1 MWSRLLV
8 LVQVMLLVG
17 CSADNGTGPLD
28 VKWDR
33 DTCERCRMV
42 LSDRKY
48 AAQIRYFPPDKK
60 RSVVNFFDDIGCAVL
75 WLSDKPWQQDPKTEI
90 WVTDHRSGAWID
102 ATQATYVSGQHTPM
116 EYGLGAQQEK
126 VSDGLNFKQAK
137 QYIQAAEERNKIHT
151 AHLLERLKEQ
161 QKKRGQQNGSDDVGG
176 GE

>member
-42 LSDRKY
+42 LSDRKH

-75 WLSDKPWQQDPKTEI
+75 WLS
-90 WVTDHRSGAWID
+90 
-102 ATQATYVSGQHTPM
+102 
-116 EYGLGAQQEK
+116 
-126 VSDGLNFKQAK
+126 
-137 QYIQAAEERNKIHT
+137 
-151 AHLLERLKEQ
+151 
-161 QKKRGQQNGSDDVGG
+161 
-176 GE
+176 